1 MNLSILEG
9 KRLLVPV
16 TAQRRHL
23 AQRLAA
29 AGALVEEVE
38 FIAID
43 GPSDPER
50 LEEATLAW
58 CAGDYDWMAVT
69 SRNAVLAMDAIAR
82 RRGTSLGNAQPE
94 AKVTTVGEAT
104 RSVCAE
110 VGLEVTLVPT
120 DKQNARGMVAE
131 FPEGEGKILA
141 PLGNLASPVLER
153 GLARKGWSVDVVE
166 AYRTVDGDGPDP
178 DVREMLAHGTIDAVL
193 LTSGS
198 VAERL
203 AATVPELS
211 DDVMLI
217 AIGDM
222 TAAAARAAG
231 FRLAAVAQAPSY
243 DGIVAGLVEA
253 LSAAPAEA
261 DDVAEP
267 EPDEPEEDEVAADAV
282 VADVED
288 DAAPEAEVEAPE
300 DAAEGEDEVS
310 GADVED
316 DGFDEAA
323 DADSE
328 SDDAP
333 ARPAWAPV
341 MVEEERS

>member
-16 TAQRRHL
+16 TPERRHL
-23 AQRLAA
+23 AERLAA
-29 AGALVEEVE
+29 AGAVVEEVE
-38 FIAID
+38 FIAIAE
-43 GPSDPER
+43 SSEPER
-50 LEEATLAW
+50 LEEATLSW

-69 SRNAVLAMDAIAR
+69 SRNAVLAMDRIAR

-131 FPEGEGKILA
+131 FPEGTGKILA

-153 GLARKGWSVDVVE
+153 GLARKGWTVDVVE

-178 DVREMLAHGTIDAVL
+178 DVRQMLADGTIDAVL

-203 AATVPELS
+203 AATVPDIS

-222 TAAAARAAG
+222 TAAAARGAGLTIAATS
-231 FRLAAVAQAPSY
+231 QAPSY
-243 DGIVAGLVEA
+243 DGILAGLLEA
-253 LSAAPAEA
+253 LEEPSQTA
-261 DDVAEP
+261 DAVAEP
-267 EPDEPEEDEVAADAV
+267 SDEVAQ
-282 VADVED
+282 
-288 DAAPEAEVEAPE
+288 EAHQ
-300 DAAEGEDEVS
+300 
-310 GADVED
+310 
-316 DGFDEAA
+316 
-323 DADSE
+323 
-328 SDDAP
+328 
-333 ARPAWAPV
+333 
-341 MVEEERS
+341 